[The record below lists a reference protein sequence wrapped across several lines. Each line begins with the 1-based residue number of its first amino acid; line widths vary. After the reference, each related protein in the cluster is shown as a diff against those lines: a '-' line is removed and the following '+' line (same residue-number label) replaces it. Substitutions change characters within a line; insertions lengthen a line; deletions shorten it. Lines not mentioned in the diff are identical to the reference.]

1 MLLEVLLSA
10 ALLHINDDGCGFISV
25 WKGGDKFIISF
36 AESLYYRCTCLKFR
50 KVGAVILL
58 VSNMEKSIKFYA
70 DTLGLPIKARSD
82 DWTEFF
88 NNDTVLALHP
98 AKKKSKLKTGS
109 GMLVGFEVD
118 DLDSTVKKLKEK
130 RVRFFKKPKEE
141 PFGRHAIVQDP
152 DGHLVSIAEIKEK
165 STGGFDLLGLVGT
178 E

>member
-1 MLLEVLLSA
+1 VHAYL
-10 ALLHINDDGCGFISV
+10 I
-25 WKGGDKFIISF
+25 
-36 AESLYYRCTCLKFR
+36 FR

-58 VSNMEKSIKFYA
+58 VSNMEKSIRFYNEI
-70 DTLGLPIKARSD
+70 LELPVRTRSK

-98 AKKKSKLKTGS
+98 ARKKKTLKTGS
-109 GMLVGFEVD
+109 GTLVGFEVT

-130 RVRFFKKPKEE
+130 RVKFFKRPKEE

-152 DGHLVSIAEIKEK
+152 DGHLISIAEISEK
-165 STGGFDLLGLVGT
+165 SSEGFDLLGLIGA